1 VRIGIVTKWFDR
13 GQPVVARYL
22 RSAFE
27 ALGHDTFVLARP
39 KKERGPRPG
48 ALDRTDVW
56 DQPGVT
62 EASAYDVPSAEYAEW
77 ADANGL
83 DAVFCDQNYQ
93 FEEIAAL
100 REGGHATIGRFVWEH
115 FAREHVDG
123 ALAAY
128 DIVYSFTRA
137 EQERYRNWDI
147 ESPYVT
153 WGIHPELL
161 QFAQDLHPATEHA
174 AGGRAAE
181 HAAGSY
187 SEDSGGIRFIFPGGF
202 IGHRKPLLPV
212 IEAFSRTT
220 SPDLRLIVKA
230 QVDRPRRIAKAREL
244 AEGDPRIEILL
255 EDQPRAE
262 HLRLFASC
270 DVCVSPSRWE
280 GLGLPLYEATA
291 FGMPIITNDNPPMN
305 EIVTDAVNGLLV
317 GSHPDGETK
326 SGLTAY
332 GVDVDELA
340 AAIER
345 LADAELRE
353 RLAAG
358 ARRVR
363 EERSWDRTVT
373 GMAEL
378 LERAVPTA
386 GSTMTTSSQHPTRR

>member
-27 ALGHDTFVLARP
+27 ELGHETFVLARP

-48 ALDRTDVW
+48 ALDRGDVW

-62 EASAYDVPSAEYAEW
+62 EASSYEVTEREYLEW
-77 ADANGL
+77 AEANAI

-93 FEEIAAL
+93 FEEIARL
-100 REGGHATIGRFVWEH
+100 RERGHRTIGRFVWEH
-115 FAREHVDG
+115 FAHEHVDG
-123 ALAAY
+123 ALSAY
-128 DIVYSFTRA
+128 DVVYSFTRS
-137 EQERYRNWDI
+137 EQERYRGWGI

-153 WGIHPELL
+153 WGVHPELL
-161 QFAQDLHPATEHA
+161 QFAKDLHPGADPPEPDA
-174 AGGRAAE
+174 SA
-181 HAAGSY
+181 
-187 SEDSGGIRFIFPGGF
+187 EDSGGVKFIFPGGF

-212 IEAFSRTT
+212 IEAFTRTT
-220 SPDLRLIVKA
+220 NPDIRLMVKA
-230 QVDRPRRIAKAREL
+230 QVDRPKRVAKAREL
-244 AEGDPRIEILL
+244 ADADPRIEILL

-262 HLRLFASC
+262 HLRLFAIC

-291 FGMPIITNDNPPMN
+291 FGMPVITNDNPPMN
-305 EIVTDAVNGLLV
+305 EIIRDDVNGLLV

-332 GVDVDELA
+332 AVDVDGLA
-340 AAIER
+340 DAIER
-345 LADAELRE
+345 LADAGLRD

-358 ARRVR
+358 AREVR
-363 EERSWDRTVT
+363 AEHAWERTVE

-378 LERAVPTA
+378 LERVVPPYEGA
-386 GSTMTTSSQHPTRR
+386 MSPGDS